1 MPRSLPNL
9 LSASANQGSS
19 AEHSIRRTHRVHGD
33 FLLPSPPRKRKV
45 LISQS
50 RQPCSIFT
58 PRFQITPFSTA
69 AQQAP
74 LSALPHCWAWVL
86 GATRPPSPKIS
97 GTGSCVPSS
106 ALLAPPENGK
116 AGLFIGR
123 GARAALK
130 TKEQIKCCKH
140 ISFPVRSVPR
150 WVLQQEPFFSC
161 AWINAHAEQLPCP
174 GRGSLF
180 PLDVYFDF
188 GHLSPL

>member
-1 MPRSLPNL
+1 ML
-9 LSASANQGSS
+9 
-19 AEHSIRRTHRVHGD
+19 
-33 FLLPSPPRKRKV
+33 SPPRERKV

-50 RQPCSIFT
+50 RQPFSIFT
-58 PRFQITPFSTA
+58 PRFQITPFSSTA

-74 LSALPHCWAWVL
+74 LSALPSCWAWVL
-86 GATRPPSPKIS
+86 VATRPPSPKIS

-116 AGLFIGR
+116 AGLFTGR
-123 GARAALK
+123 GARAALE

-140 ISFPVRSVPR
+140 ISFPVRSVPCR
-150 WVLQQEPFFSC
+150 VLQQEPFFSC
-161 AWINAHAEQLPCP
+161 VWINAHAEQLPCP

-180 PLDVYFDF
+180 PLAIYFDF

>member
-1 MPRSLPNL
+1 M
-9 LSASANQGSS
+9 
-19 AEHSIRRTHRVHGD
+19 
-33 FLLPSPPRKRKV
+33 PSPPRERKV

-50 RQPCSIFT
+50 RQPFSIFT
-58 PRFQITPFSTA
+58 PRFQITPFSSTA

-140 ISFPVRSVPR
+140 ISLPVRSVPR
-150 WVLQQEPFFSC
+150 RVLQQEPFFSC
-161 AWINAHAEQLPCP
+161 GEQPLPSLP
-174 GRGSLF
+174 LSSLPSLF
-180 PLDVYFDF
+180 PLQTRRRPGWGAVLPWN
-188 GHLSPL
+188 GSHSPWRRRKGGEAEERNGSR